1 MILQSHALLLV
12 IIQVHYSYHK
22 NNMNEIFA
30 NIGYVLLIINLILL
44 IKGFSGNGKAFKIYA
59 IYTFFMF
66 IIQLLTNILYY
77 RHMNNWFLSH
87 FYFILQFILL
97 SLFYIEI
104 LISGYQKKIVKIGMI
119 LGLAALII
127 QYSIDWTIFNI
138 FNLFEIFITS
148 FLLIIYAT
156 FHFYNMLNE
165 QKRFYF
171 INMGIFIYLFGST
184 VLFLAGNLVAKL
196 SKENNTITWVL
207 NALLYVVYQLFILY
221 ELKQTVLKKPKYNEN
236 YPGN

>member
-1 MILQSHALLLV
+1 MISL
-12 IIQVHYSYHK
+12 
-22 NNMNEIFA
+22 FA
-30 NIGYVLLIINLILL
+30 NIGYILLLINLILL
-44 IKGFSGNGKAFKIYA
+44 FKGFSKNGKAFKIYTT
-59 IYTFFMF
+59 YTLVIFV
-66 IIQLLTNILYY
+66 IQVWTNILFYQ
-77 RHMNNWFLSH
+77 HMNNWFLSH

-104 LISGYQKKIVKIGMI
+104 LVSDYQRKIVKV
-119 LGLAALII
+119 GLIVGLSALII
-127 QYSIDWTIFNI
+127 QYSIDWTIFKI

-156 FHFYNMLNE
+156 LHFYNMLNE

-196 SKENNTITWVL
+196 HKENNTITWVL
-207 NALLYVVYQLFILY
+207 NAFLYVIYQLFILY
-221 ELKQTVLKKPKYNEN
+221 ELAVNYNKKIKIR
-236 YPGN
+236 